1 MKWAFLLSSI
11 ACEVVG
17 TVCLKLA
24 SDEGPHR
31 MKYAAGVAI
40 FYLLCF
46 SLLGGAMKHFQLS
59 VVYATWSG
67 VGVGLLA
74 VIGVFVF
81 GDAINPLKVV
91 SFILVVLGVIGL
103 NASGV
108 SH

>member
-1 MKWAFLLSSI
+1 MKWTFLLSSI
-11 ACEVVG
+11 GCEVLG
-17 TVCLKLA
+17 TVFLKLA
-24 SDEGPHR
+24 SHEGPHR
-31 MKYAAGVAI
+31 LKYAAGVAI

-46 SLLGGAMKHFQLS
+46 SLLGGAMKHFPLS

-74 VIGVFVF
+74 VIGIFVF
-81 GDAINPLKVV
+81 GDSINAFKVV
-91 SFILVVLGVIGL
+91 SFVLVILGVIGL